1 MPFFLVVSQGKIG
14 SDDWVWQ
21 KQLRF
26 YMETT
31 EAGKKICRARMCVR
45 RQLYKC
51 TNFMYK
57 CEHFT
62 KTGSGQT

>member
-1 MPFFLVVSQGKIG
+1 MKCPFFLVVSQGKIG

-45 RQLYKC
+45 RQLYI
-51 TNFMYK
+51 
-57 CEHFT
+57 
-62 KTGSGQT
+62 